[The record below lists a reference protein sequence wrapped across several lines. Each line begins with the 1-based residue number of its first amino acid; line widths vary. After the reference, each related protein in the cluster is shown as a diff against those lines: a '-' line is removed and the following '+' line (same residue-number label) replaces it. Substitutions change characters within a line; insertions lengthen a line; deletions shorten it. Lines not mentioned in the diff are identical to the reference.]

1 MNEIFEWSASQSDHC
16 TESGAADRD
25 VPELQKSHDGF
36 SGGCAVSGV
45 DHCILCLL
53 YRNSDSVVCE
63 VEK

>member
-1 MNEIFEWSASQSDHC
+1 MNEIFEWSTSESDHC
-16 TESGAADRD
+16 TESGAVDRD
-25 VPELQKSHDGF
+25 VFKLQKSHDGF